1 MCSSASLMTLVAIGL
16 ADAVLTG
23 NPLGTYWHF
32 QHKSYTNFSLEVD
45 RNSFNSGVA
54 QFGASPK
61 YNVDRVG
68 DLVYFIYIEAII
80 PGLALPLPRVGG
92 TAILTEA
99 TGGNAQAEP
108 YWTKDIGHA
117 MIEKAQVFIGGQCID
132 EVFSEFMY
140 LWEEISG
147 QPGKHLIEM
156 TGNYE
161 AELSLQIQS
170 RQPRVLYI
178 PLPFWFTQNSGNAL
192 PIVSL
197 QFHSVQLQ
205 VFFRPLLSLLK
216 LPWVAMN
223 NPLNV
228 LGAGNTYVIS
238 DILSRPKFIPALSTS
253 VQPLS
258 DCTTL
263 TSSSLTANILI
274 TYVYLDQ
281 RERSQFADGQ
291 FETLINQHQSQSAT
305 ASQTVNTLH
314 AYGSSDVPVSLD
326 LNFNHP
332 VYEFYIVARLGNHG
346 VCSNACTDAQF
357 NEWFNFVGP
366 RDSIT
371 NNPIDPLVTLQ
382 LKLNNANRFPD
393 ILEARYF
400 RLVEPWQ
407 WHTNIVQKN
416 CIYTYSMSLQ
426 PEDVQPAGS
435 TNFSRIDNAKL
446 YLVVD
451 RRCFTGPNDPTA
463 VPSAANPPP
472 NSTVELLV
480 FVQNWNILRFKYGL
494 GGLRFAA

>member
-1 MCSSASLMTLVAIGL
+1 MSLVAIGL

-23 NPLGTYWHF
+23 TPVGTFWHF
-32 QHKSYTNFSLEVD
+32 QHKSYTNFSMEVN

-54 QFGASPK
+54 QFGSSPK

-68 DLVYFIYIEAII
+68 DLVYFIYIEALI
-80 PGLALPLPRVGG
+80 PGLGLQFPKGNQAVS
-92 TAILTEA
+92 ILKNSD
-99 TGGNAQAEP
+99 GNNANAEP
-108 YWTKDIGHA
+108 YWTKDVGHA

-140 LWEEISG
+140 IWEEISG

-156 TGNYE
+156 TGNYNSQ
-161 AELSLQIQS
+161 LTLQIAS

-205 VFFRPLLSLLK
+205 VYFRPLQSLLK

-223 NPLNV
+223 NPGNV
-228 LGAGNTYVIS
+228 LGAGNSYAIG
-238 DILSRPKFIPALSTS
+238 DIMLRPKFVPTASTS
-253 VQPLS
+253 VQPVGEL
-258 DCTTL
+258 TAL
-263 TSSSLTANILI
+263 TSASLTANILI

-305 ASQTVNTLH
+305 ASQTVSVLH
-314 AYGSSDVPVSLD
+314 NYGSSDVPVSLD

-332 VYEFYIVARLGNHG
+332 VYEFYIVARLANH
-346 VCSNACTDAQF
+346 NACTNNCLDAQF
-357 NEWFNFVGP
+357 NEWFNFCGP
-366 RDSIT
+366 DDTIT
-371 NNPIDPLVTLQ
+371 EAPIDPLVTIQ

-393 ILEARYF
+393 LLEARYY

-407 WHTNIVQKN
+407 WHTNIVQTN

-451 RRCFTGPNDPTA
+451 RRCFVGPNNPLVA
-463 VPSAANPPP
+463 PSPANPSP
-472 NSTVELLV
+472 NSSVDLLV

>member
-1 MCSSASLMTLVAIGL
+1 MCSSGSLMALVAIGL

-23 NPLGTYWHF
+23 SPVGTYWHF

-68 DLVYFIYIEAII
+68 DLVYFIYIEALI
-80 PGLALPLPRVGG
+80 PGLALPFPRVGAG
-92 TAILTEA
+92 QVILTQNS
-99 TGGNAQAEP
+99 GGNGTNGEP
-108 YWTKDIGHA
+108 YWTKDVGHA

-140 LWEEISG
+140 IWEEISG

-161 AELSLQIQS
+161 AELTLQIAS

-205 VFFRPLLSLLK
+205 VYFRPLQSLLK
-216 LPWVAMN
+216 LPWVSMN
-223 NPLNV
+223 DAVKFP
-228 LGAGNTYVIS
+228 AGVYVIS
-238 DILSRPKFIPALSTS
+238 DILSRPKFVPATSTA

-258 DCTTL
+258 DCSAL
-263 TSSSLTANILI
+263 SSSSLTANILI

-291 FETLINQHQSQSAT
+291 FETLINQHQAQAAT
-305 ASQTVNTLH
+305 GSQTVAGVNT
-314 AYGSSDVPVSLD
+314 YGSSDVGVSLD

-332 VYEFYIVARLGNHG
+332 VYEFYVVARLANH
-346 VCSNACTDAQF
+346 NACINNCGEAQF
-357 NEWFNFVGP
+357 NEWFNFCGP
-366 RDSIT
+366 RDTIT
-371 NNPIDPLVTLQ
+371 DAPIDPLVTMQ

-393 ILEARYF
+393 LLEGRYF

-407 WHTNIVQKN
+407 WHTNIVQTN
-416 CIYTYSMSLQ
+416 CIYSYSMSLQ

-446 YLVVD
+446 YLVID
-451 RRCFTGPNDPTA
+451 RRCFTGPSLAGVP
-463 VPSAANPPP
+463 PSAANPSA
-472 NSTVELLV
+472 NSTVDILV

>member
-1 MCSSASLMTLVAIGL
+1 MTLVAIGL

-23 NPLGTYWHF
+23 TPLGTYWHF
-32 QHKSYTNFSLEVD
+32 QHKSYTNFALEVD

-54 QFGASPK
+54 QFGSAPK

-68 DLVYFIYIEAII
+68 DLVYFIYIEAVI
-80 PGLALPLPRVGG
+80 PGLGLPYPNTRV
-92 TAILTEA
+92 TQEPAEIILTNNMNL
-99 TGGNAQAEP
+99 GNVEP
-108 YWTKDIGHA
+108 YWTKDVGHA
-117 MIEKAQVFIGGQCID
+117 MIEKTQVFIGGQCID
-132 EVFSEFMY
+132 EIHSEMMY
-140 LWEEISG
+140 IWEEISG

-156 TGNYE
+156 TGNYDS
-161 AELSLQIQS
+161 ELTLMIAS

-205 VFFRPLLSLLK
+205 VYFRQLQSLLK
-216 LPWVAMN
+216 LSWAAMN
-223 NPLNV
+223 NVGL
-228 LGAGNTYVIS
+228 LYCLQ
-238 DILSRPKFIPALSTS
+238 DILARPKFNAQRADQ
-253 VQPLS
+253 VQPVSELYP
-258 DCTTL
+258 L
-263 TSSSLTANILI
+263 QSSSLVANILI

-291 FETLINQHQSQSAT
+291 FETLINQHQAQGAS
-305 ASQTVNTLH
+305 ASQTVSGTNF
-314 AYGSSDVPVSLD
+314 YGSSDVPVSLD

-332 VYEFYIVARLGNHG
+332 VYEFYIVARLHNHDKYTG
-346 VCSNACTDAQF
+346 TCENSTATF
-357 NEWFNFVGP
+357 NEWFNFTGP
-366 RDSIT
+366 LDNVT
-371 NNPIDPLVTLQ
+371 GCPIDPLTTIQ

-393 ILEARYF
+393 LLEARYF

-407 WHTNIVQKN
+407 WHTNIVQLN

-446 YLVVD
+446 YLSVD
-451 RRCFTGPNDPTA
+451 RRCFTGPNLIGTDHP
-463 VPSAANPPP
+463 PSAVNPPA
-472 NSTVELLV
+472 NNHVDILV

>member
-1 MCSSASLMTLVAIGL
+1 MCSSGSLMALVAIGL

-23 NPLGTYWHF
+23 TPVGTYWHF

-68 DLVYFIYIEAII
+68 DLVYFIYIEALI
-80 PGLALPLPRVGG
+80 PGLGLKFPKAGQNQ
-92 TAILTEA
+92 TILTNLD
-99 TGGNAQAEP
+99 GNNANAEP
-108 YWTKDIGHA
+108 YWTRDVGHA

-132 EVFSEFMY
+132 EVYSEFMFI
-140 LWEEISG
+140 WEEISG

-156 TGNYE
+156 TGNFTS
-161 AELSLQIQS
+161 ELTLQIAS

-205 VFFRPLLSLLK
+205 VYFRQLQSLLK
-216 LPWVAMN
+216 LPWNAMN
-223 NPLNV
+223 DP
-228 LGAGNTYVIS
+228 LGALGATYAIS
-238 DILSRPKFIPALSTS
+238 DIFARPKFVPQLSTS
-253 VQPLS
+253 VQPVGDLYALS
-258 DCTTL
+258 P
-263 TSSSLTANILI
+263 SVLTANILI

-291 FETLINQHQSQSAT
+291 FETLINQHQAQTAT

-314 AYGSSDVPVSLD
+314 AYGTADVPVSLD

-332 VYEFYIVARLGNHG
+332 VYEFYVVLRQQNHDT
-346 VCSNACTDAQF
+346 CTNACLDAQF
-357 NEWFNFVGP
+357 NEWFNFCGP
-366 RDSIT
+366 LDSIT
-371 NNPIDPLVTLQ
+371 NAPIDPLVSMQ

-393 ILEARYF
+393 LLEGRYF

-407 WHTNIVQKN
+407 WHTNIVDNN

-451 RRCFTGPNDPTA
+451 RRCFVGPNNPA
-463 VPSAANPPP
+463 VAPSAANPSP
-472 NSTVELLV
+472 NSGVDVLV

>member
-1 MCSSASLMTLVAIGL
+1 MCTSGSLMSLVAIGL

-23 NPLGTYWHF
+23 TPLGTYWHF

-80 PGLALPLPRVGG
+80 PGLGLPFPKAQPVS
-92 TAILTEA
+92 ILTNA
-99 TGGNAQAEP
+99 DGNNANAEP

-117 MIEKAQVFIGGQCID
+117 MIEKASVSIGGQCID
-132 EVFSEFMY
+132 EVYSEYMY
-140 LWEEISG
+140 IWEEISG

-161 AELSLQIQS
+161 AEVSLQIAS

-205 VFFRPLLSLLK
+205 VYFRPLASLLK
-216 LPWVAMN
+216 LSWVAMN

-228 LGAGNTYVIS
+228 LGAGNAYVLG
-238 DILSRPKFIPALSTS
+238 DIQARPKFVPALSTS
-253 VQPLS
+253 VQPVGDLYS
-258 DCTTL
+258 L
-263 TSSSLTANILI
+263 TPSVLTANILV

-291 FETLINQHQSQSAT
+291 FETLINQHQHQSAT
-305 ASQTVNTLH
+305 ASQTVNVING
-314 AYGSSDVPVSLD
+314 YGSSDVPVSID

-332 VYEFYIVARLGNHG
+332 VFEFYIVARLQNHN
-346 VCSNACTDAQF
+346 VCNNACLDAQF

-366 RDSIT
+366 KDSIT
-371 NNPIDPLVTLQ
+371 DLPIDPLTLIQ

-407 WHTNIVQKN
+407 WHTNIVNTN

-446 YLVVD
+446 YLSVD
-451 RRCFTGPNDPTA
+451 RRCFTGPSNPA
-463 VPSAANPPP
+463 VPPSSVNPSA
-472 NSTVELLV
+472 NSVVDLLV